1 MRGPVCGVP
10 SHLIL
15 INKGPSTLVH
25 NAVETIMENHTMRV
39 LQSLVISVCLGL
51 TIHGAYAQKS
61 APICWPSSK
70 ASLASRIQRQRRAA
84 ILNYSVP
91 LYQESNHDP
100 FASLV

>member
-39 LQSLVISVCLGL
+39 LQS
-51 TIHGAYAQKS
+51 
-61 APICWPSSK
+61 P
-70 ASLASRIQRQRRAA
+70 
-84 ILNYSVP
+84 
-91 LYQESNHDP
+91 
-100 FASLV
+100 